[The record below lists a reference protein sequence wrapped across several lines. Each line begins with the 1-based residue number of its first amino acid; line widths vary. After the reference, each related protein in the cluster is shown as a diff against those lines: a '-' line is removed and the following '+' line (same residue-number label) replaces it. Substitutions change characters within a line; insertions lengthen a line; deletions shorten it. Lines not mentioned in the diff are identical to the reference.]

1 MPLRSITRMKQNR
14 IETLQLVSVR
24 WWNASAYYGVSLAE
38 ALNRA
43 GHFSVVGGRG
53 DSPPLLKASEVGLP
67 VFTAINLESFHPG
80 VAIRNVTSLKRF
92 LKQREIALVNA
103 HRPEDGFFAVL
114 AKKFSRNPFPVIR
127 TVSDVRPPKNNPTNK
142 WLHRQG
148 MDFLIFSCKASY
160 QRYQAVWPIFENK
173 SAVIYSAIDTDFF
186 QPGYKNEPVRR
197 EFGIGEAEILVGII
211 ARLDPVKDHHTFL
224 RAAALVAERAPQTRF
239 LVSGETCNVTHGQLQ
254 QLSRDLGI
262 YDRVIFLDRRED
274 LDVRDLIHCLDI
286 GVVASNGSEVICR
299 ISVEY
304 MAMGKPQVASDVNVL
319 PEIVAEGENG
329 FVFPAGEAAALAE
342 KILRLV
348 ENPSLRAEMGRKARA
363 IAEAKYSYPV
373 FAEKTLE
380 VYREV
385 LGKTGA
391 GGRSGGRWQGQ

>member
-1 MPLRSITRMKQNR
+1 MTQDR

-53 DSPPLLKASEVGLP
+53 DSPPLLKATEIGLP
-67 VFTAINLESFHPG
+67 VFTAINLESLHPA
-80 VAIRNVTSLKRF
+80 VAIRNVARLKRF
-92 LKQREIALVNA
+92 LKQRDIALVNA

-114 AKKFSRNPFPVIR
+114 VKKFSRTPFPVIR

-142 WLHRQG
+142 WLHQQG

-186 QPGYKNEPVRR
+186 QPDYKNGSLRKEL
-197 EFGIGEAEILVGII
+197 GIGAQEVVLGII

-224 RAAALVAERAPQTRF
+224 RAAALVAERAPRTRF
-239 LVSGETCNVTHGQLQ
+239 LVSGEACNVTPGELQ
-254 QLSRDLGI
+254 QLTRELGI

-274 LDVRDLIHCLDI
+274 LDVRDLIDCLDV

-304 MAMGKPQVASDVNVL
+304 MAMGKPQVVSNVNVL
-319 PEIVAEGENG
+319 PEIVEEGENG
-329 FVFPAGEAAALAE
+329 FVFPAGDAAALAE

-348 ENPSLRAEMGRKARA
+348 ENSTLRAEMGRKARK

-385 LGKTGA
+385 LEKTA
-391 GGRSGGRWQGQ
+391 AAGRWQ